1 VPDELPLP
9 PSRFVS
15 ATRPVGVDTDALS
28 PAEPGRTP
36 AGGTLQPGQLHGL
49 SVTIRDAP
57 AELAN
62 PPLGTSNATLIADSV
77 SGFLGQSDASILDT
91 LRTQPLRHARKGSGG
106 RTLAFKLELADGTC
120 AYFKPE
126 QQVSSAHWYAEVA
139 AYYLD
144 RALGLGRVPPVV
156 SRRVRWEELQAAAEG
171 DRRVPEVKVAADG
184 SVRGALIYWLPKH
197 LVAAVTPPGW
207 ENWLR
212 IKPFARWA
220 VSPYQASTSY
230 GAALAHAHDQIAR
243 GQPGD
248 AYYDDVPVPAQPDL
262 PAELSDMIVFDFLTL
277 NYDRWGGDN
286 TNVLTLGATGP
297 LIFLDNGDG
306 FSVGPARRGLLDAR
320 LAPLQRFRK
329 RTVEALEALD
339 VRALGE
345 RMAHDALAPI
355 LDAHMLQGLEL
366 RRRALLEHVAEQ
378 ARRFGDAVYAW

>member
-1 VPDELPLP
+1 MAP
-9 PSRFVS
+9 PTETAVL
-15 ATRPVGVDTDALS
+15 AEVAPQ
-28 PAEPGRTP
+28 PANDLRNISIARRE
-36 AGGTLQPGQLHGL
+36 
-49 SVTIRDAP
+49 AP
-57 AELAN
+57 AQFGGRSA
-62 PPLGTSNATLIADSV
+62 GVSNEEHAPDSA
-77 SGFLGQSDASILDT
+77 SGFLGQSEIAILDT
-91 LRTQPLRHARKGSGG
+91 LRTQAIRHARKGSGG
-106 RTLAFKLELADGTC
+106 RTLAFKLELADGTR

-156 SRRVRWEELQAAAEG
+156 SRRVRWDQLQSAAEG
-171 DRRVPEVKVAADG
+171 DRRVPEVKVSADG

-197 LVAAVTPPGW
+197 LVAAETPPGW

-248 AYYDDVPVPAQPDL
+248 AYYDDVPLPARPEL

-286 TNVLTLGATGP
+286 TNVLTLGVAGP

-329 RTVEALEALD
+329 RTVEALKALD

-355 LDAHMLQGLEL
+355 LDAHMLEGLEL
-366 RRRALLEHVAEQ
+366 RRRALLEHVVEQ
-378 ARRFGDAVYAW
+378 VRRFGDAVYAW